1 MKIGII
7 GYGFVGKALAEAL
20 TNDVQV
26 CKIDP
31 KLDTSIDDLKNFK
44 PEVIFICLPTPMLD
58 NGIQD
63 ISIVKNTILELNKF
77 ITDEIIVVKSTVH
90 PGNINEIKLIC
101 PRFVYNPEFL
111 REKHAKEDFINSDLI
126 VFGGDQEFADS
137 LANIYSNHTKCIN
150 KEYIFTD
157 VTSASLIKYTI
168 NSFLATKVI
177 FFNEINSIFKLADS
191 NESWEDFT
199 KILSKDSRIGN
210 SHMLVPG
217 HDGRL
222 GFGGACLPKDIN
234 ALLKYAESNDLELSL
249 IKNVIKTNNKIRAS
263 YNNKTDRENEQNINY
278 NYLEEEK

>member
-7 GYGFVGKALAEAL
+7 GHGFVGKALAEAL

-31 KLDTSIDDLKNFK
+31 KLNTSIDDLKNFK

-77 ITDEIIVVKSTVH
+77 ITDEIIVIKSTVH

>member
-222 GFGGACLPKDIN
+222 GFGGACFPKDIN

>member
-31 KLDTSIDDLKNFK
+31 KLNTSIDDLKNFK

-222 GFGGACLPKDIN
+222 GFGGACFPKDIN

>member
-7 GYGFVGKALAEAL
+7 GHGFVGTALAEAL

-26 CKIDP
+26 CKVDP

-77 ITDEIIVVKSTVH
+77 ITDEIIVIKSTVH

-263 YNNKTDRENEQNINY
+263 YNNKTDRENDQNINY

>member
-7 GYGFVGKALAEAL
+7 GHGFVGKALAEAL

-26 CKIDP
+26 CKVDP

-77 ITDEIIVVKSTVH
+77 ITDEIIVIKSTVH

-263 YNNKTDRENEQNINY
+263 YNNKTDRENDQNINY

>member
-1 MKIGII
+1 MKVGII
-7 GYGFVGKALAEAL
+7 GYGFVGKALNSAL
-20 TNDVQV
+20 SDSVQV
-26 CKIDP
+26 IKIDP
-31 KLDTSIDDLKNFK
+31 KLKNTIKDLKEFN
-44 PEVIFICLPTPMLD
+44 PDLVFICVPTPMQD
-58 NGIQD
+58 DGSQNIQAV
-63 ISIVKNTILELNKF
+63 SEVLSELKELNVESF
-77 ITDEIIVVKSTVH
+77 TAIKSTIH
-90 PGNINEIKLIC
+90 PGNIKKIQNLY
-101 PRFVYNPEFL
+101 PNFVYNPEFL